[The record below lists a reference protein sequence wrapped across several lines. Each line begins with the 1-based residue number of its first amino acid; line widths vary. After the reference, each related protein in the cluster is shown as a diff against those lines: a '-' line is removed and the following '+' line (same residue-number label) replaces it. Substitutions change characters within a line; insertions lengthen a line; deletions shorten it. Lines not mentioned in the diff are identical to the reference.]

1 MNVNATNLNFNKY
14 WMGIETEMNPF
25 KYRKSIKYFQDKD
38 AFQSIT
44 SQLNLNQAK
53 NLRKILLNILDNMSK
68 KKLNRAEILKQ
79 MDFIEG
85 LTDAVE
91 LQAKINSRTAKSTSG
106 RTYSYAA

>member
-1 MNVNATNLNFNKY
+1 MKVNATNLNFNKY
-14 WMGIETEMNPF
+14 WMGIEANVSPF
-25 KYRKSIKYFQDKD
+25 KYRKSLKYFQDRE
-38 AFQSIT
+38 AFQNIT

-53 NLRKILLNILDNMSK
+53 NLKKILFNVLENMSK
-68 KKLNRAEILKQ
+68 KKMNRAEIIRQ

-91 LQAKINSRTAKSTSG
+91 LQAKINSRAPKHNCG